1 MHSWDQHGKPIRAA
15 WNNPSKESRSILA
28 GSNPPKWQAQDLA
41 KLVPSVSQRKPP
53 NPEEPGI
60 QAKNQKPID
69 ATPEHET
76 LAGHT
81 YPRRESGPQSRARA
95 LEAPTSKGKNRE
107 KERKNTENRRKQEKN
122 KNQT

>member
-1 MHSWDQHGKPIRAA
+1 MVRQFGQHETTPREIA
-15 WNNPSKESRSILA
+15 ESYLK
-28 GSNPPKWQAQDLA
+28 GSNLPKWQAQDLA
-41 KLVPSVSQRKPP
+41 KLVPPVSQRKPP

-60 QAKNQKPID
+60 QAKNQRPID

-95 LEAPTSKGKNRE
+95 PEAPTSKGRNRE
-107 KERKNTENRRKQEKN
+107 KERKNKENRRKQEKN
-122 KNQT
+122 KSQT

>member
-1 MHSWDQHGKPIRAA
+1 MKPHGSPIRAA
-15 WNNPSKESRSILA
+15 WDNPSKESRNIPE

-41 KLVPSVSQRKPP
+41 KLVPSVSQRQPP

-60 QAKNQKPID
+60 QAKKQKPAD
-69 ATPEHET
+69 TPPEHET

-95 LEAPTSKGKNRE
+95 LEGPTSKGRNRE
-107 KERKNTENRRKQEKN
+107 KRTQKQRKQTQTGEK
-122 KNQT
+122 